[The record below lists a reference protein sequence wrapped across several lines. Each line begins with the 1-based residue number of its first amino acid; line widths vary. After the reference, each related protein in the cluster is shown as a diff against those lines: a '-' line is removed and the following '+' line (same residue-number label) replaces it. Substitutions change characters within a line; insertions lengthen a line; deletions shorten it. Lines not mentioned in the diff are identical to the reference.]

1 MLSHLLLASLAAGAA
16 ATTILRTGCGDVDPV
31 WTPVDDKN
39 VYTSVSYDGSTLC
52 AIDTSANFV
61 CTTPATTPLS
71 WFTAYKNVQS
81 GFVGGKLAGV
91 VSDGKHYATY
101 AFGPDATY
109 AQTDLLGP
117 AVTTWGDKA
126 IIGSTATTDTG
137 FDTMYDTA
145 DTNGYLDG
153 DMAVLAVSG
162 RTLYGIDASSV
173 LFKGSLPVDDS
184 MTASWVPVA
193 GAPTLSEVSVGGG
206 RVCGVTKTDKTVVC
220 STDDVNWTTL
230 PDAKW
235 AHVTVFG
242 STVFAT
248 DSSNQLSSYTFK

>member
-1 MLSHLLLASLAAGAA
+1 MPSHLLLATLAAGAA

-39 VYTSVSYDGSTLC
+39 IYTSLSYDGSTLC

-61 CTTPATTPLS
+61 CTTPATTPVT
-71 WFTAYKNVQS
+71 WFNAYENVQS
-81 GFVGGKLAGV
+81 GYVGGELSAV
-91 VSDGKHYATY
+91 VSDAECYISRAH
-101 AFGPDATY
+101 GPYDSA
-109 AQTDLLGP
+109 LLDGP
-117 AVTTWGDKA
+117 AVAVWGDKETFCFT
-126 IIGSTATTDTG
+126 STRSTG
-137 FDTMYDTA
+137 CS
-145 DTNGYLDG
+145 TNGNNAVQLDG
-153 DMAVLAVSG
+153 KMVDLALSG
-162 RTLYGIDASSV
+162 RTLYGIDASGV
-173 LFKGSLPVDDS
+173 LSKGSLPTGDVS
-184 MTASWVPVA
+184 TASWVPVA

-235 AHVTVFG
+235 AHVAVFG

-248 DSSNQLSSYTFK
+248 DSSNKLSSYTFQ